1 MPNSILDT
9 GDTTVD
15 KKSRLPLQSLHL
27 KGEEAQSTS
36 ELRKLLQVI
45 VSERKAG
52 GGPPLE
58 RLVREDLSRE

>member
-9 GDTTVD
+9 GDTTVE
-15 KKSRLPLQSLHL
+15 KKSRLPLRSLHL

-36 ELRKLLQVI
+36 ELRKLLQVMA
-45 VSERKAG
+45 SERKG
-52 GGPPLE
+52 GGAPLE